1 MSARLVL
8 FGLVLLAP
16 ACARQPEPPRHLL
29 LVTVDTLR
37 ADALGCYGS
46 PRASTDAAHARERG
60 SAPGFTLDELAAQG
74 LLYENAFTPRAMTF
88 PALGSL
94 FTGLSPLAHGALS
107 NGDLLPAAHETLAE
121 ALAARGFRTAAFTT
135 NKLLVP
141 GSGIEQGFARFESD
155 FSPARD
161 ERMTEAAA
169 QFLREH
175 AARGERVFVWL
186 HLVGPHLPY
195 APEPL
200 DGIDFRALGC
210 DARHAGTAD
219 GSREW
224 ADAVHAAG
232 AQLSAADLEQA
243 RGLYAAEVARVDHV
257 LSRAL
262 AGLERDGLLGQSL
275 LVFTADH
282 GEELGERHAYFGH
295 SKSVTAAGLH
305 VPLFLRHPA
314 TLAPQRASELLGLES
329 LGDELLA
336 RLLPGLRAPRRP
348 SALEVGLWH
357 ERIFSA
363 RDERWRLVWNPEK
376 LEPQETPPG
385 AYPVPEIAL
394 YDERADPQD
403 LIDLAAQRPDEVARL
418 RAAIERWRAT
428 QQRWS
433 GTQSAPDAQRQRA
446 LREMGYA
453 GEKADAP
460 RVEKH

>member
-1 MSARLVL
+1 MLTRLSL
-8 FGLVLLAP
+8 ALALLGC
-16 ACARQPEPPRHLL
+16 ACARRPEPPRHLL

-46 PRASTDAAHARERG
+46 PRPSTDAAHARERG

-74 LLYENAFTPRAMTF
+74 LLYERAFTPRSMTF
-88 PALGSL
+88 PALSSL

-107 NGDLLPAAHETLAE
+107 NGDLLPAAHTTLAETLA
-121 ALAARGFRTAAFTT
+121 AQGFATAAFTT
-135 NKLLVP
+135 NKLLVA

-161 ERMTEAAA
+161 ERMTEAATR
-169 QFLREH
+169 FLREH

-195 APEPL
+195 APEAL
-200 DGIDFRALGC
+200 EGVDFRALC
-210 DARHAGTAD
+210 SDARYAGTAD

-224 ADAVHAAG
+224 ADAAHASG
-232 AQLSAADLEQA
+232 APLGAADLEHA

-257 LSRAL
+257 LSRAC
-262 AGLERDGLLGQSL
+262 AALERDGVLAQSL
-275 LVFTADH
+275 LVFSADH

-295 SKSVTAAGLH
+295 SKSVSSAGLH

-314 TLAPQRASELLGLES
+314 TLAPRRSRELFGLES
-329 LGDELLA
+329 LAERLLA
-336 RLLPGLRAPRRP
+336 ELLPGRPLPAP
-348 SALEVGLWH
+348 SELEVGLWR

-363 RDERWRLVWNPEK
+363 RDERWRLIWNPER

-385 AYPVPEIAL
+385 AYPVPELAL
-394 YDERADPQD
+394 FDEEADPRD
-403 LIDLAAQRPDEVARL
+403 EHDLAASHPDEVARL
-418 RAAIERWRAT
+418 RSALERWRARQT
-428 QQRWS
+428 RWS
-433 GTQSAPDAQRQRA
+433 GTQPAPDAERQRA

-453 GEKADAP
+453 GEKDDAAP
-460 RVEKH
+460 VRKH